1 MGATMS
7 GGAHRNHITPASD
20 TRYPR
25 MSQSRK
31 CVDFGFAWL
40 DHDAVQK
47 ILSSVPSP
55 LAFSTCKS
63 FRLLLPH
70 EAHLAH
76 TQLEN
81 HSKHDRMVVAANHD
95 NLFAL
100 TWMLAKGHLADP
112 RAAERAA
119 ERGNLAIIKLLSAY
133 GCPIR
138 TSFLPAARGGQT
150 EVLAWIA
157 GRVTKGLQWDDGV
170 SEAARRGHL
179 DALKFLLAS
188 GHGSRANEEWIQFLA
203 CKGGHLPILQWFF
216 AKGIPFGD
224 TVVFVAATR
233 GDLAI
238 LEWLRSCGL
247 QFSTGDFECALRSAT
262 KRGRVD
268 TLMWIRELAPQVF
281 FRHRDSIAVKA
292 LQLAQMV
299 PTREI
304 QQTLDFLE
312 SMGAPLHGERLKKII
327 TRICK
332 LKRFGEKPSKH
343 VSRDWSQT

>member
-138 TSFLPAARGGQT
+138 TSFLPAARGGHAK
-150 EVLAWIA
+150 VLSWIA
-157 GRVTKGLQWDDGV
+157 GRETKGLQWDKGA
-170 SEAARRGHL
+170 SEAAQHGHL

-188 GHGSRANEEWIQFLA
+188 GHTRHNEEWIQYLA

>member
-1 MGATMS
+1 MQVVPPAAAPRGALGPHAIGEPLKARPDGCRS
-7 GGAHRNHITPASD
+7 Q
-20 TRYPR
+20 PR
-25 MSQSRK
+25 Q
-31 CVDFGFAWL
+31 
-40 DHDAVQK
+40 
-47 ILSSVPSP
+47 
-55 LAFSTCKS
+55 S
-63 FRLLLPH
+63 FRTHVDACQRSSGRPSCRRTCRRTRKSGYH
-70 EAHLAH
+70 
-76 TQLEN
+76 Q
-81 HSKHDRMVVAANHD
+81 
-95 NLFAL
+95 
-100 TWMLAKGHLADP
+100 
-112 RAAERAA
+112 
-119 ERGNLAIIKLLSAY
+119 LLSAY

-170 SEAARRGHL
+170 SEAARRCHL

-188 GHGSRANEEWIQFLA
+188 GHGSRTNEEWIQFLA

-327 TRICK
+327 TRIWK